1 MSLDYISKSHVKHME
16 NTRVFRN
23 VNLRNSWAMSVD
35 SALFEAAQILVD
47 EDVKLSE
54 IPDSNELKIEFL
66 KLVQMY
72 LNNKIKSL
80 EKARL
85 EYLAGHMKDIY
96 LKEKEKEER
105 QKQRIIAEENRQK
118 REKAKKLLSKRTK
131 KGQPILK
138 NLAKMQLEQVQRMI
152 ESEKSKK

>member
-1 MSLDYISKSHVKHME
+1 MSLNYISKFHVNHTE

-35 SALFEAAQILVD
+35 SSLLEAAQILVD

>member
-1 MSLDYISKSHVKHME
+1 
-16 NTRVFRN
+16 
-23 VNLRNSWAMSVD
+23 MSVD
-35 SALFEAAQILVD
+35 SSLLEAAQILVD